1 MNKTK
6 RYGAGLL
13 LVLLTVFWMIIA
25 SSISVTELI
34 IGLLASLLIVLY
46 SMDLVFSKDEMTSF
60 TPRSIRALFILFIRL
75 IIEIVVSNFHVA
87 KIVLSRKL
95 PIDPGFETI
104 RQPLKKDL
112 NKTLYGNAIT
122 LTPGTLTVDM
132 TDDGIVVHG
141 LEKHSVKS
149 LEGSKL
155 EQAFMNL
162 EGIQHD

>member
-1 MNKTK
+1 MNTRK
-6 RYGAGLL
+6 RHGASILL
-13 LVLLTVFWMIIA
+13 ILLTVFWMVIA
-25 SSISVTELI
+25 SSISLTELI
-34 IGLLASLLIVLY
+34 VGVFASLLIVLY
-46 SMDLVFSKDEMTSF
+46 SMDLVFSETEMTSL
-60 TPRSIRALFILFIRL
+60 TPRTLKALFILFIRL
-75 IIEIVVSNFHVA
+75 IIEIIISNFHVA
-87 KIVLSRKL
+87 KIVLSKKL

-132 TDDGIVVHG
+132 EDDFIIVHG

-155 EQAFMNL
+155 EKAFMNL
-162 EGIQHD
+162 EGIKHD

>member
-1 MNKTK
+1 MNKRK
-6 RYGAGLL
+6 RYGACILL
-13 LVLLTVFWMIIA
+13 ILLTVFWMIIA
-25 SSISVTELI
+25 SSISLTELI
-34 IGLLASLLIVLY
+34 VGIFASLLIVLY
-46 SMDLVFSKDEMTSF
+46 SMDLVFSETEMSSL
-60 TPRSIRALFILFIRL
+60 TPRTLKALFILLVRL
-75 IIEIVVSNFHVA
+75 IIEIIVSNFHVA
-87 KIVLSRKL
+87 KIVLSKKL

-132 TDDGIVVHG
+132 EDDFIIVHG

-155 EQAFMNL
+155 EKAFMNL
-162 EGIQHD
+162 EGIKHD

>member
-1 MNKTK
+1 MNTRK
-6 RYGAGLL
+6 RYGASILL
-13 LVLLTVFWMIIA
+13 ILLTVFWMVIA
-25 SSISVTELI
+25 SSISLTELI
-34 IGLLASLLIVLY
+34 VGVFASLLIVLY
-46 SMDLVFSKDEMTSF
+46 SMDLVFSQSEMTSL
-60 TPRSIRALFILFIRL
+60 TPRTLKALFILFIRL
-75 IIEIVVSNFHVA
+75 IIEIIISNFHVA
-87 KIVLSRKL
+87 KIVLSKKL

-132 TDDGIVVHG
+132 EDDFIIVHG

-155 EQAFMNL
+155 EKAFMNL
-162 EGIQHD
+162 EGIKHD